1 MGKGQGMTPS
11 EPTNGTFDILIVAQ
25 SGRLTYEAVLFAA
38 SLRHHA
44 PDFQGTLYVAEP
56 RPGPLWPGDPRIDD
70 DAARDL
76 LLTLGATILPFDNTH
91 FGAAYPHGNKIE
103 ALAALPPGRPFVFFD
118 TDTLITGP
126 IDRVPF
132 DFDRPS
138 ASMEREATWPVP
150 PLYGPG
156 YDGIWRA
163 LYRHF
168 DIPIEPTL
176 DLAEPFDHWQRYLY
190 FNAGWFYYSCPRV
203 FSQAML
209 RIMTEVRDNHLPE
222 LASQQLF
229 PWLDQIALPLAV
241 ASLGGGRPGPELSGL
256 DGTLTRHWRTMPL
269 LFACA
274 SDETLEKLFEAAR
287 PNRIKKV
294 LKAYEPFKR
303 MIFQNR
309 GARVRALFDQGD
321 LPRQEK
327 QIRNRIKREGL
338 WMR

>member
-1 MGKGQGMTPS
+1 MTKTDPK
-11 EPTNGTFDILIVAQ
+11 NGTFDIMIVAQ

-44 PDFQGTLYVAEP
+44 PDFAGRLYVAEP
-56 RPGPLWPGDPRIDD
+56 RPGPLWPQDTRIDD

-76 LLTLGATILPFDNTH
+76 LSDLGVTFLPFVNTH
-91 FGAAYPHGNKIE
+91 FGAAYPHGNKVE
-103 ALAALPPGRPFVFFD
+103 ALAAMPEGRPFVYFD

-132 DFDRPS
+132 DFERPS
-138 ASMEREATWPVP
+138 ASMEREATWPEP

-163 LYRHF
+163 LYDRF
-168 DIPIEPTL
+168 DIPFEPTL
-176 DLAEPFDHWQRYLY
+176 DLSEPFDHWQRYLY
-190 FNAGWFYYSCPRV
+190 FNAGWYYYKCPKI
-203 FSQAML
+203 FAQKML
-209 RIMTEVRDNHLPE
+209 TVMTEVRDAPIPE
-222 LASQQLF
+222 LASQKLY
-229 PWLDQIALPLAV
+229 PWLDQIALPLV
-241 ASLGGGRPGPELSGL
+241 IASLGGGRPGPELAGL
-256 DGTLTRHWRTMPL
+256 DGALTQHWRTMPL
-269 LFACA
+269 FFACA
-274 SDETLEKLFEAAR
+274 SDETLEKMLEVAR
-287 PNRIKKV
+287 PNKIKKV

-309 GARVRALFDQGD
+309 GNRVRAMFDQND

-327 QIRNRIKREGL
+327 KIRNRIKREGL